1 MYVFNKGD
9 WFQFGLFNKVF
20 KLTPPQAI
28 IFNIVLS
35 FSNSKIGFTG
45 GYEYV
50 LRAVEISHK
59 TYLRAR
65 NDLINIGLINEPKG
79 KKAPLFINWNKFYEI
94 MNDYIKNNN
103 LIGQNDPYINNIY
116 IGQNDLLENNNSQSV
131 NLIGQN
137 DLLEPDKLSNDIGQN
152 DLYIKQDITSIKHN
166 KTQNTTK
173 ESGESLKNN
182 DILDK
187 LFNDFWNAYPKKTK
201 YKACKDWFIENQNII
216 NDNLVLQMIDTIE
229 SFKKSSDWTKEKG
242 RFIPSPINWLKNQ
255 SWNDKPYKS
264 DNEPDWLDEIINNL
278 GK

>member
-35 FSNSKIGFTG
+35 FSNNKMGFTG

-94 MNDYIKNNN
+94 MNDYIKSNN
-103 LIGQNDPYINNIY
+103 LIGQNDPYINNLY
-116 IGQNDLLENNNSQSV
+116 IGQNDLLENNNSLSV

-152 DLYIKQDITSIKHN
+152 DLYIYQDKLDIKHN

-216 NDNLVLQMIDTIE
+216 TDNLVLQMIDTIE

-255 SWNDKPYKS
+255 SWNDKPYKA
-264 DNEPDWLDEIINNL
+264 DNEPDWLDEIIDNL